1 MCHSAIEGPKTF
13 LVSISYVQNVFSWVF
28 RGSKIFSCF
37 HRILGLRFLKLNLR
51 SCFQKSPAFETGLSV
66 FHRLMVTVI
75 KSNIPEQ
82 QVKIIK
88 HRNYTKAV
96 TLIFSRIFFA
106 MLKQTWL
113 NNKEIT
119 TWQTTRILLLKN

>member
-13 LVSISYVQNVFSWVF
+13 LVSISCVQNVFSWVF

-37 HRILGLRFLKLNLR
+37 HRILGLHFLKLNLR
-51 SCFQKSPAFETGLSV
+51 SCFQKSPVFETSLSV

-75 KSNIPEQ
+75 KSNIPKQ

-88 HRNYTKAV
+88 HRNYIKAI
-96 TLIFSRIFFA
+96 TFIFSRILFA
-106 MLKQTWL
+106 RFKQTWP

-119 TWQTTRILLLKN
+119 TRQTTRILLLKI